1 MGYTNPSFRRKGL
14 YTYTAI
20 YANSYLAREGKS
32 RMKNTVEVYKRRGP
46 RVKWKRMYGLGVADM
61 KAGLAIILHV
71 FKNANL
77 KNLNL
82 IFAATVD
89 EEGNSLG
96 THKLI
101 EKRRLWASLC
111 LIPEPSGEKAILGA
125 RGRYV
130 IDIELKSKGGHG
142 ARPLRADNAIDD
154 AAKVVKALKKL
165 KLRKHPKL
173 GKGSYCVLKIQG
185 GGETLS
191 VPASCLLRVDRH
203 VVPGESKADVM
214 KDFRELIDKIDL
226 KSKVELKWMKRP
238 TPFLEPY
245 IMEQTDL
252 MKEFIKEHIE
262 FFDAGIGYASSVGD
276 YNLFAKRMPT
286 IVFGP
291 KGHSWH
297 TEYESV
303 ELMSLFRC
311 HRFYLH
317 FLKKLDKEAKK
328 I

>member
-1 MGYTNPSFRRKGL
+1 MKLQKIDGFGPNVIARKYGDDR
-14 YTYTAI
+14 YP
-20 YANSYLAREGKS
+20 
-32 RMKNTVEVYKRRGP
+32 TVLLNGHMDTVDIHKRRGP
-46 RVKWKRMYGLGVADM
+46 RVKWKCMYGLGVADM

-96 THKLI
+96 AYKLI

-111 LIPEPSGEKAILGA
+111 LIPEPTGEKVILGA

-130 IDIELKSKGGHG
+130 IDIELKTKGGHG
-142 ARPLRADNAIDD
+142 ARPVGADNAIDD

-191 VPASCLLRVDRH
+191 VPASCLVRVDRH
-203 VVPGESKADVM
+203 VVPGESKDVVM
-214 KDFRELIDKIDL
+214 KDFKELINKIEL
-226 KSKVELKWMKRP
+226 KSEVELRWMKRS

-252 MKEFIKEHIE
+252 MKEFIKEHRE
-262 FFDAGIGYASSVGD
+262 FFSAGIGYASSVGD

-297 TEYESV
+297 TEYENVKLESI
-303 ELMSLFRC
+303 FQC
-311 HRFYLH
+311 HRFYQQ
-317 FLKKLDKEAKK
+317 FLKKLDKEVKK
-328 I
+328 K